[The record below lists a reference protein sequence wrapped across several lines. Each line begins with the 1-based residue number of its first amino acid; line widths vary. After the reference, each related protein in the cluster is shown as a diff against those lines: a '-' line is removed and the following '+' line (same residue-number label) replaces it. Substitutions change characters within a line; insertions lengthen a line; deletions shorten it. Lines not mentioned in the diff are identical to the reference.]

1 LLYLLPLLQANAN
14 HELASAKAELGKL
27 NAELNGLLQGLQ
39 EVCSSLASL
48 GQERPEQW
56 LLCAADL
63 RNYNEQDEA
72 AKQLFS
78 RWGFGKANSP
88 R

>member
-1 LLYLLPLLQANAN
+1 LVRCLQAQAN
-14 HELASAKAELGKL
+14 HELASAKAELSKL

-48 GQERPEQW
+48 AEVHPEQW

-63 RNYNEQDEA
+63 GSYGEEDEA
-72 AKQLFS
+72 ANQLFI
-78 RWGFGKANSP
+78 R
-88 R
+88 